1 MLVLGVGMGMVAA
14 VGAGPVS
21 GAALRSIRVG
31 QAPRLPAR
39 ASALGAL
46 AGAARLQ
53 ITVALA
59 PRDPAGLEAYAT
71 GVATPGSGM
80 YRDYLTVAQF
90 AQRFGPTP
98 AQIGTVQSALRDQGL
113 DPGAVSANGLAIGLS
128 ATAAQLEHAFSIGL
142 ERVAV
147 AGGRTA
153 IANTAAPSV
162 AASAAGYVQGVVGLN
177 TLAVPQPTGVMGA
190 GVAAL
195 PGAGV
200 AALPGA
206 GVAALPG
213 AGVAALPG
221 AGVAALPGA
230 AVAALPALA
239 APTVVTGGPQP
250 CPTATTEAGKNAT
263 TYTADQLASAYGFS
277 SLYGAGDLGAG
288 QTVAVYELEGNF
300 AGDINAYQSCYGT
313 SASVSYQRVDG
324 GAPAPRASHGDGQE
338 TELDVE
344 TVVGLAPSANIIVY
358 QGPNATTGSGSG
370 PYDTYAAI
378 ISQDAAKVISTSW
391 VTCEAQLGSS
401 EALAEQ
407 TLFEE
412 AAIQGQTV
420 VAAAGD
426 NGSEGCSTNAL
437 AVDDPGSQPFVTG
450 VGGTS
455 LNALGPPPTETVWN
469 GICQTTTC
477 GGGGGVSV
485 LWPMPSYQSAAP
497 AALNVINSASTSSPC
512 GAPTRS
518 YCREVPDV
526 SADAN
531 PSTGYL
537 IYWDGNGLPTDTAAW
552 SRIGGTS
559 AATPLWAALIALTNG
574 SSACS
579 GTRIGFLNPD
589 LYAVAATNYAGT
601 FNDVIAGSNDIA
613 GTNRGLFTAGAGYD
627 MASGLGTPNGATLP
641 AALCSA
647 AIAAAATSTTT
658 PTTTTTVSATTV
670 PATTTP
676 RLKLSV
682 ADPGDQTGMV
692 GTPERLR
699 ITASANSGPAAYYAA
714 GLPAGLSINASTG
727 IISGTPSKPGSSVVA
742 VAAADASGGF
752 AGTGFRWTI
761 AGRPAASARVLAGL
775 ASGHARLRIDV
786 RSGQDAPRLAA
797 IQVGLPAGLRFH
809 LGAGIAVTGPGGKR
823 LKFAARL
830 AHGALSL
837 SLGSGATNA
846 QVRIAFPALHV
857 SAALAARARRHRVGA
872 LALVVAPTDVSG
884 RTTVLTLRLGG

>member
-1 MLVLGVGMGMVAA
+1 MSRWSRTLVLVVSVGMAAA

-21 GAALRSIRVG
+21 GAAVSKIRVG
-31 QAPRLPAR
+31 RAPVIPAR
-39 ASALGAL
+39 ASALGSL
-46 AGAARLQ
+46 AGATSLQ
-53 ITVALA
+53 VTVALA
-59 PRDPAGLEAYAT
+59 PRDPGGLEAYAMA
-71 GVATPGSGM
+71 VATPGSGL

-98 AQIGTVQSALRDQGL
+98 AQIGAVQSALRAQGL
-113 DPGAVSANGLAIGLS
+113 DPGAVSANGLAIGVS
-128 ATAAQLEHAFSIGL
+128 ATAAQLERAFSIGL

-147 AGGRTA
+147 AGGRIA

-162 AASAAGYVQGVVGLN
+162 AASAAGYVQAVVGLS
-177 TLAVPQPTGVMGA
+177 TLAVPQPTGVMA
-190 GVAAL
+190 RSAAL
-195 PGAGV
+195 PGI
-200 AALPGA
+200 
-206 GVAALPG
+206 
-213 AGVAALPG
+213 
-221 AGVAALPGA
+221 
-230 AVAALPALA
+230 A
-239 APTVVTGGPQP
+239 APAVVTGGPQP
-250 CPTATTEAGKNAT
+250 CPTATTAAGKNAT
-263 TYTADQLASAYGFS
+263 TYTADQLASAYQFS

-300 AGDINAYQSCYGT
+300 PSDISAYQSCYGT

-358 QGPNATTGSGSG
+358 QGPNATPSSGSG

-378 ISQDAAKVISTSW
+378 INQDTAKVISTSW

-407 TLFEE
+407 TLFED
-412 AAIQGQTV
+412 AAVQGQTV

-437 AVDDPGSQPFVTG
+437 GVDDPGSQPFVTS

-469 GICQTTTC
+469 GICQTTAC
-477 GGGGGVSV
+477 GGGGGVSA

-497 AALNVINSASTSSPC
+497 AALNVITSASSRSPC
-512 GAPTRS
+512 GAPSGS

-531 PSTGYL
+531 PATGYL
-537 IYWDGNGLPTDTAAW
+537 IYWNGNGLPTDTTAW

-559 AATPLWAALIALTNG
+559 AATPLWAALIALTNA

-589 LYAVAATNYAGT
+589 LYTVAATNYAGT
-601 FNDVIAGSNDIA
+601 FNDVVAGNNDIT
-613 GTNRGLFTAGAGYD
+613 GTNGGLFTAGAGYD

-647 AIAAAATSTTT
+647 AIAAAATTTTTT
-658 PTTTTTVSATTV
+658 PTTTTTVPGTTV

-676 RLKLSV
+676 KPKLSV
-682 ADPGDQTGMV
+682 ADPGDQTGTV
-692 GTPERLR
+692 GMPVQLR
-699 ITASANSGPAAYYAA
+699 ITATATSGPVAYYAA

-727 IISGTPSKPGSSVVA
+727 IISGTPSKPGRSVVA

-761 AGRPAASARVLAGL
+761 AGRPTTSGRVLAGL

-786 RSGQDAPRLAA
+786 QSGQDAPALAA
-797 IQVGLPAGLRFH
+797 VQVGLPAGLRFRA
-809 LGAGIAVTGPGGKR
+809 GAGIVVTGPGGKR
-823 LKFAARL
+823 LKFAAHLTR
-830 AHGALSL
+830 GALSL
-837 SLGSGATNA
+837 SLGSGATSA
-846 QVRIAFPALHV
+846 QVTIAAPALQV
-857 SAALAARARRHRVGA
+857 SAALAARARHHRVGA

-884 RTTVLTLRLGG
+884 RTTVLELRLGG

>member
-1 MLVLGVGMGMVAA
+1 MLVLVASVGMTAA

-21 GAALRSIRVG
+21 GAPLRSIRVG
-31 QAPRLPAR
+31 RAPTLPPQ
-39 ASALGAL
+39 ASALGPL

-53 ITVALA
+53 VTVALA
-59 PRDPAGLEAYAT
+59 PRDPAGLDAYAT
-71 GVATPGSGM
+71 AVATPGSGVD
-80 YRDYLTVAQF
+80 RDYLTVPEF
-90 AQRFGPTP
+90 AQRFGPTS
-98 AQIGTVQSALRDQGL
+98 AQIGAVQSALRAQGL
-113 DPGAVSANGLAIGLS
+113 DPGVVSANGLAIGVS

-147 AGGRTA
+147 RGGRTA

-177 TLAVPQPTGVMGA
+177 TLAVPQPTAVMGA
-190 GVAAL
+190 RAAALSGARPARPARAARPGARAGARAAAL
-195 PGAGV
+195 PGV
-200 AALPGA
+200 AASA
-206 GVAALPG
+206 
-213 AGVAALPG
+213 
-221 AGVAALPGA
+221 
-230 AVAALPALA
+230 
-239 APTVVTGGPQP
+239 VVTGGSQP

-263 TYTADQLASAYGFS
+263 TYTADQLASAYRFS

-300 AGDINAYQSCYGT
+300 PSDINAYQSCYGT

-324 GAPAPRASHGDGQE
+324 GASAARASHGDGQE

-344 TVVGLAPSANIIVY
+344 TVVGLAPSANVIVY
-358 QGPNATTGSGSG
+358 QGPNATAGSG

-378 ISQDAAKVISTSW
+378 IGQDAAKVISTSW

-401 EALAEQ
+401 DALAEQ

-412 AAIQGQTV
+412 AAVQGQTV

-437 AVDDPGSQPFVTG
+437 GVDDAGSQPFVTS

-455 LNALGPPPTETVWN
+455 LTALGPPPSETVWN
-469 GICQTTTC
+469 GICQTTAC
-477 GGGGGVSV
+477 GGGGGVSA
-485 LWPMPSYQSAAP
+485 LWSMPSYQSAAP
-497 AALNVINSASTSSPC
+497 AALSVINSASSRSPC
-512 GAPTRS
+512 GAPSGS

-559 AATPLWAALIALTNG
+559 AATPLWAALIALTNA

-589 LYAVAATNYAGT
+589 LYAVAATDYAGT
-601 FNDVIAGSNDIA
+601 FNDVIAGSNDIGA
-613 GTNRGLFTAGAGYD
+613 NGGLFTAGPGYD

-647 AIAAAATSTTT
+647 AIAAAATATATT
-658 PTTTTTVSATTV
+658 PTTPTTTV
-670 PATTTP
+670 PATTATTTTP
-676 RLKLSV
+676 KPKLSV
-682 ADPGDQTGMV
+682 ADPGDQKGTV
-692 GTPERLR
+692 GTPVQLR
-699 ITASANSGPAAYYAA
+699 ISASATSGPAAYYAA

-742 VAAADASGGF
+742 VAAADASGAFG
-752 AGTGFRWTI
+752 GTGFRWTI
-761 AGRPAASARVLAGL
+761 AGRPTGSGRVLAGL
-775 ASGHARLRIDV
+775 ASAHARLRIDV
-786 RSGQDAPRLAA
+786 QSGPDGPALAA
-797 IQVGLPAGLRFH
+797 IQIGPPAGLRFH

-830 AHGALSL
+830 AHGVLSL
-837 SLGSGATNA
+837 SLASGATNA
-846 QVRIAFPALHV
+846 QVTIAFPALQV

-884 RTTVLTLRLGG
+884 HTTVLRLRLRG